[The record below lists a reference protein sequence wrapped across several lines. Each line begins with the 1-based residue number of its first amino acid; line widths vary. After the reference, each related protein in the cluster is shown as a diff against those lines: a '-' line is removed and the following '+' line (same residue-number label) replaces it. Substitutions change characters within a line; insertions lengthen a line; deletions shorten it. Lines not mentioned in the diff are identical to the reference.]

1 MDNNEIEN
9 SIIINR
15 RAAKDNEFIFSY
27 NDPIQN
33 VERLFKYIELISDL
47 KIEKIPREELPY
59 GQGLEGYRVHKGELV

>member
-1 MDNNEIEN
+1 MDNREIEN

-15 RAAKDNEFIFSY
+15 RPTKDNEFVFEY
-27 NDPIQN
+27 NTPIQN

-59 GQGLEGYRVHKGELV
+59 QAGSFGYRIHKRDLI